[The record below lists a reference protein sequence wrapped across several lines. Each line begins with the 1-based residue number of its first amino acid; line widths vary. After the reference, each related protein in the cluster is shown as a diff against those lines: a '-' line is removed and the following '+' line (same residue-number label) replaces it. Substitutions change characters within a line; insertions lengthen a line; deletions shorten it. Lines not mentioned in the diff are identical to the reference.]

1 MSRILG
7 VLVGAGLLST
17 ILLAGEPVPA
27 VAIQTV
33 EQALMPGKTPVIVD
47 VRTPE
52 EFSSGRIPQAINI
65 PLSELDQ
72 RISELE
78 KSRNATIYLVCEVG
92 ARSASATQK
101 LLDAGFT
108 APVNVTGGTR
118 AWREAKLPLE
128 R

>member
-1 MSRILG
+1 MLG
-7 VLVGAGLLST
+7 ALVGAGLLST
-17 ILLAGEPVPA
+17 ILFAGEPVPA
-27 VAIQTV
+27 VDIQTV
-33 EQALMPGKTPVIVD
+33 EQALTPGKAPVIVD

-52 EFSSGRIPQAINI
+52 EFSNGRIPQAVNI
-65 PLSELDQ
+65 PLSQLDQ

-78 KSRNATIYLVCEVG
+78 KSRNSTIYVVCEVG
-92 ARSASATQK
+92 ARSASATQT

>member
-1 MSRILG
+1 MSRMLG

-27 VAIQTV
+27 VDIQTV
-33 EQALMPGKTPVIVD
+33 EQALMLGKAPVIVD
-47 VRTPE
+47 VRTPQ

-65 PLSELDQ
+65 PLGELDQ
-72 RISELE
+72 RMSELE
-78 KSRNATIYLVCEVG
+78 KSRSSKIYLACEVG